1 MGLKPLRALCAR
13 LVQHGLP
20 ADLPAAAIESG
31 TLPEQRVVTGTLASL
46 PDLAA
51 EVAFDGPVL
60 VIVGSV
66 VSLRDRLAWFEQPE
80 LPEAS
85 AEVRREYQDH

>member
-1 MGLKPLRALCAR
+1 
-13 LVQHGLP
+13 
-20 ADLPAAAIESG
+20 
-31 TLPEQRVVTGTLASL
+31 L

-66 VSLRDRLAWFEQPE
+66 VGLRDRLAWFGEAEPE
-80 LPEAS
+80 KAPAEA
-85 AEVRREYQDH
+85 RREYQDH